1 MPWLAYHQQT
11 GGHNWKRPY
20 RFLER
25 PWSGPFP
32 SLSPEE
38 ADPFGE
44 RKESCDHSAVV
55 LSSQAALQQSLHTT
69 GLTLSSQT
77 LSLRIQELRTIYW
90 SLNAL
95 SYHEGC
101 HCWAEVHAIMLWVCG
116 AGEATQSSLLGRTNW
131 ATSNLGFFKAKAWE
145 SKLGQWCWWSPIIL
159 RLRRWGQEDQEFK
172 VVLVFK

>member
-11 GGHNWKRPY
+11 GEHNWKRLY

-44 RKESCDHSAVV
+44 RKESCDHSAGV
-55 LSSQAALQQSLHTT
+55 LSSGSAPAVTPHNRPHAF
-69 GLTLSSQT
+69 LSDAFAEDS
-77 LSLRIQELRTIYW
+77 RTEDHILV
-90 SLNAL
+90 SECTK
-95 SYHEGC
+95 YHEGC

-131 ATSNLGFFKAKAWE
+131 AASNLGFFKAKAWE
-145 SKLGQWCWWSPIIL
+145 SKLGKWCWWSPIIL
-159 RLRRWGQEDQEFK
+159 RLRRRGQEDQESLF
-172 VVLVFK
+172 LNNQF